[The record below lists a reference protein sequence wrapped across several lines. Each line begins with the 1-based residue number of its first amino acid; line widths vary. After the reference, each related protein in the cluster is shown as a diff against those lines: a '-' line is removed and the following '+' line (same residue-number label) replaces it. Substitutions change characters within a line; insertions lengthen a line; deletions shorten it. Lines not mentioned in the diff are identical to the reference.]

1 MKRGRKRE
9 RGKRK
14 EGRIN
19 EEMERESCT
28 IISYLIKVIQCLM
41 EISQHASRWFISD
54 LNTSL

>member
-1 MKRGRKRE
+1 MREGGKMREAGMKRGRERE

-28 IISYLIKVIQCLM
+28 IIL
-41 EISQHASRWFISD
+41 D
-54 LNTSL
+54 